1 MPTTVQREQHGQMK
15 QVCVEKYSGQNWY
28 GLTFYYAQKN
38 KQQKKKQ
45 KKKRKNVNKQCI
57 KAKLQYLQRRIK
69 LVKRLYEP
77 ALLFSLNNK
86 IPFFFFSLIIIV
98 QVLKGKFKNHGFC
111 SFTNNKQTF
120 E

>member
-38 KQQKKKQ
+38 KQKQ

-57 KAKLQYLQRRIK
+57 KAKL
-69 LVKRLYEP
+69 
-77 ALLFSLNNK
+77 
-86 IPFFFFSLIIIV
+86 
-98 QVLKGKFKNHGFC
+98 
-111 SFTNNKQTF
+111 
-120 E
+120 